1 MASYSRLILQFAA
14 AIGIVVMLSALA
26 PLVAAESAGAPSETS
41 ATAGKTMPPVIK
53 RHGSRG
59 TVVRSHVDCASAW
72 CGRQFVLM
80 VGVAY

>member
-26 PLVAAESAGAPSETS
+26 PPVAAESAGRPSETS
-41 ATAGKTMPPVIK
+41 ATAGKTVPPVIK
-53 RHGSRG
+53 RHASRG
-59 TVVRSHVDCASAW
+59 IVRSHLDCASAW